1 MYSFAI
7 LICTH
12 TLTPYTS
19 TPYAPISYTGSG
31 LSQEYIYRND
41 DTSDSKA
48 LAAPKFILAKACGL
62 QAAVSVY
69 VCVYVV
75 CVRVFS
81 VCIHVYVNMRICEYA
96 NIIIYV
102 CYSLICMYISDA
114 K

>member
-1 MYSFAI
+1 MYSIAI

-41 DTSDSKA
+41 DSSDSKA
-48 LAAPKFILAKACGL
+48 LTAPKFVLAKACGR

-69 VCVYVV
+69 VYIECG
-75 CVRVFS
+75 
-81 VCIHVYVNMRICEYA
+81 CE
-96 NIIIYV
+96 
-102 CYSLICMYISDA
+102 
-114 K
+114 